1 MIHYNV
7 RWVEAGEWQTRE
19 RFAAA
24 VEAVAGDIL
33 LVITGDETKGVR
45 VIALRVL
52 TRVVTNPVTLI
63 CSMCGNPME
72 EDELDT

>member
-1 MIHYNV
+1 MTVYNL
-7 RWVEAGEWQTRE
+7 RWVESGEWQTRE

-63 CSMCGNPME
+63 CSMCNNPLGE
-72 EDELDT
+72 EDE

>member
-1 MIHYNV
+1 MRHYNL
-7 RWVEAGEWQTRE
+7 RWVEAGQWQTRE

-33 LVITGDETKGVR
+33 LVITNDEVKGAR

-52 TRVVTNPVTLI
+52 TRVVTEPVTLI
-63 CSMCGNPME
+63 CSMCEHPLE
-72 EDELDT
+72 EE